1 MKKFY
6 QVSFILLIIFSQSVN
21 AGGQWTPAIQLTVV
35 EPLVEW
41 NGGAIRIFP
50 STSTNPAGCSNTV
63 VYDFIFDAGTRET
76 RSATVSAIYI
86 AFTADKS
93 IKLYIDTEVCSFGGA
108 PVVRG
113 ASLISN

>member
-1 MKKFY
+1 MKKLY
-6 QVSFILLIIFSQSVN
+6 QLFIILLIVFSQPVF
-21 AGGQWTPAIQLTVV
+21 ADGQWAPAVQLTVI

-63 VYDFIFDAGTRET
+63 VYDFIFDVGTHET
-76 RSATVSAIYI
+76 RSATVSAIYL
-86 AFTADKS
+86 AFTANKN
-93 IKLYIDTEVCSFGGA
+93 IRFYIDTDVCSPGNA

-113 ASLISN
+113 AQVVN